1 VPDPGVPGFLALQG
15 GAGERYM
22 RIGGERHATGSGE
35 VLRLTQRIASDAAMP
50 FHFRVRARADK
61 DVRLYLRPCRKHLLY
76 AEDCVTAAVD
86 LKGGSGWQDLELKQW
101 TGGEGFARP
110 GWLPRP
116 ASLSIHVDGRGQ
128 VDVDD
133 VQAFDGQR
141 APVAQRGFRARV
153 DYWFFSSDRDHLPWH
168 AKNTRIQLRG
178 TRPVRFGDAG
188 AGLAGRRSASAAG
201 AHPAASAGARAACLL
216 AGITTVGLVDSLL
229 DMPRITLM
237 IMLVL
242 WLSLSLRQPS
252 Q

>member
-1 VPDPGVPGFLALQG
+1 
-15 GAGERYM
+15 
-22 RIGGERHATGSGE
+22 
-35 VLRLTQRIASDAAMP
+35 
-50 FHFRVRARADK
+50 
-61 DVRLYLRPCRKHLLY
+61 
-76 AEDCVTAAVD
+76 
-86 LKGGSGWQDLELKQW
+86 GWQDLELKQW

-110 GWLPRP
+110 GWPPRP

-133 VQAFDGQR
+133 VQAFDGQLR
-141 APVAQRGFRARV
+141 PLLRNGDFERGV

-168 AKNTRIQLRG
+168 AKNIFVHSYVEQGL
-178 TRPVRFGDAG
+178 F
-188 AGLAGRRSASAAG
+188 GLATLVLALLAAAAHLLRAPTRLHPLAPVLLAS
-201 AHPAASAGARAACLL
+201 L

>member
-1 VPDPGVPGFLALQG
+1 VLFGLGLGRYPDSYFWKVPDPGVPGFLALQG

-133 VQAFDGQR
+133 VQAFDGQPR
-141 APVAQRGFRARV
+141 PCCATGISSAGGLLVLLLRPGSPAR
-153 DYWFFSSDRDHLPWH
+153 H
-168 AKNTRIQLRG
+168 AKNILYSYVEQGL
-178 TRPVRFGDAG
+178 F
-188 AGLAGRRSASAAG
+188 GLATLVLA
-201 AHPAASAGARAACLL
+201 LL
-216 AGITTVGLVDSLL
+216 AAAAHLL
-229 DMPRITLM
+229 RAPRLHP
-237 IMLVL
+237 LAPVL
-242 WLSLSLRQPS
+242 LASWPASRRWAWWIVCWTCRASP
-252 Q
+252 